1 MRRRS
6 LFRIAA
12 FVIALA
18 SFLFAASTQAQP
30 ATTTSQTSAE
40 YAAAFKD
47 LYDHLGKVYP
57 CFEMKKIDW
66 TKVGDELI
74 PRSAQIKSDADFGL
88 LCLRLIARLQDSH
101 AQLLEAKAKYPE
113 IAFPQWDPGFAC
125 VIDDR
130 DRPVVYYLDKGSPA
144 EKAGVKIGMAVVS
157 INGKS
162 ADAAMKAWEDEA
174 TEYSGY
180 SSDRALRY
188 DAAKMFVRQMQRG
201 AKVRVVTQ
209 DPDGKPSG
217 FEITATLGVR
227 YLPRLPV
234 PIHGIDDS
242 GSVEPKHLNQDVGYI
257 YVRRINENLIDG
269 LDRALRLLGS
279 CKAIIIDVRGN
290 SGGGFD
296 ADRSFRNFDLDDK
309 EEPDRPRFKG
319 KIALL
324 LDERT
329 ISAAEGWASW
339 FIAKKRAKTFGSTT
353 SGASSRK
360 DEYTLTNGLYK
371 VIVPVKAYDGFLD
384 RPIERRG
391 LEPDIPVRVN
401 AKDLTHGKDTV
412 LETAKKWL
420 MTSDESAK

>member
-1 MRRRS
+1 MGVARAQTTHDARDYERS
-6 LFRIAA
+6 
-12 FVIALA
+12 
-18 SFLFAASTQAQP
+18 
-30 ATTTSQTSAE
+30 
-40 YAAAFKD
+40 FKD
-47 LYDHLGKVYP
+47 LYDHLGEVYP
-57 CFEMKKIDW
+57 CFQLKKIDW
-66 TKVGDELI
+66 KKVGNELL
-74 PRSAQIKSDADFGL
+74 PKAKDVQTDDDFGR
-88 LCLRLIARLQDSH
+88 LCLELVAKLRDSH
-101 AQLLEAKAKYPE
+101 AQLLEGTAKFPP
-113 IAFPQWDPGFAC
+113 IDFPQWDPGFAC

-130 DRPVVYYLDKGSPA
+130 ERPVVYYVDKGSPA

-157 INGKS
+157 VNGKS
-162 ADAAMKAWEDEA
+162 AEAAMKAWENNA
-174 TEYSGY
+174 TKWSGY

-188 DAAKMFVRQMQRG
+188 DAAKMFIRQMQRG
-201 AKVRVVTQ
+201 AKVRLVTEDSDVRQ
-209 DPDGKPSG
+209 SG
-217 FEITATLGVR
+217 FEIPATLGVR

-257 YVRRINENLIDG
+257 YVRRINDNLIDG
-269 LDRALRLLGS
+269 LDRAVRLLGS
-279 CKAIIIDVRGN
+279 CKGIIIDVRGN

-309 EEPDRPRFKG
+309 DEPDRPRFKG

-329 ISAAEGWASW
+329 ISAGEGWASW

-360 DEYTLTNGLYK
+360 EEYTLTNGLYK
-371 VIVPVKAYDGFLD
+371 VIVPVKAYTGFLD

-391 LEPDIPVRVN
+391 LEPDMPVRVN
-401 AKDLTHGKDTV
+401 AKDLAQGKDTV

-420 MTSDESAK
+420 MSDESAK